1 MNGDT
6 GGNPLTILKKIN
18 KKKNQFKKMKR
29 TKGGIITIE
38 AWPVP
43 DQSFM
48 GSGKYNPIVSI
59 ANRFCPS
66 KKQKNKQVK
75 NKK

>member
-1 MNGDT
+1 
-6 GGNPLTILKKIN
+6 
-18 KKKNQFKKMKR
+18 MKR